1 VQKGRSEDGPVTEQA
16 EERLGL
22 EELFGLDGRV
32 AVVTGGSGAIGR
44 TFVRALVDAGANVA
58 VVGRRL
64 DACEVVCAVCDP
76 GGSRVLAIAADV
88 LERAQLMNARDAV
101 LERWGRVDIL
111 VNAAGGNVASA
122 TLKEGQS
129 FFDLDPDGFRQVL
142 DLNLLGTVL
151 PAQVFGAA
159 MVREGRGD
167 GSIVTISSMAAQR
180 ALTRVAGYSA
190 AKGAIDSFTRWLAVD
205 LALSY
210 GSGIRVNAIAP
221 GFFLGEQNRTLLIE
235 PDGSLTERGQKIVD
249 HTPAGRFGD
258 TSELVSTLLWLCGAG
273 SRFVNGVVVP
283 VDGGFSAFSGV

>member
-64 DACEVVCAVCDP
+64 DACEAVCATCDP
-76 GGSRVLAIAADV
+76 GGSHVLAVAADV
-88 LERAQLMNARDAV
+88 LEREQLVNARDAV

-122 TLKEGQS
+122 TLKNGQS

-159 MVREGRGD
+159 MVGEGRGD
-167 GSIVTISSMAAQR
+167 GSIVTISSLAAQR